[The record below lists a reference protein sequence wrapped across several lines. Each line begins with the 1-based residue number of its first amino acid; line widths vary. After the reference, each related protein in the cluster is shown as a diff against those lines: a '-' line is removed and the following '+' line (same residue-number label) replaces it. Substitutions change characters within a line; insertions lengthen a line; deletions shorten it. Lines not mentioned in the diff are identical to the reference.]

1 MPEGLDIILLLA
13 GAFLAG
19 IVTGLTGFGTAL
31 TAMALWLYLLPPVLA
46 APLVAFCSLASHLFT
61 VRTIWP
67 DMDVRSAMPFVIGG
81 LVGIPGGVWLLT
93 WISAD
98 FFKLAV
104 GTVLIAYPLFM
115 LLARTP
121 PAITGH
127 GRMGALAVG
136 VVSGVCGG
144 FAGLSGPVLVVWS
157 QLCRWSKRR
166 ARSVLQ
172 LINMVI
178 LGIAVFA
185 YGLRGLV
192 GVELLK
198 LVVLC
203 APATLC
209 GSWIGLRLY
218 QRIDQESFTR
228 LVLVLLIAS
237 GLGLMLP
244 RVL

>member
-31 TAMALWLYLLPPVLA
+31 TAMALWLYAVTPILA

-61 VRTIWP
+61 VRKIWP
-67 DMDVRSAMPFVIGG
+67 DMDVRAAMPFIMGA

-98 FFKLAV
+98 LFRLAV
-104 GTVLIAYPLFM
+104 GVVLIVYPLFM

-121 PAITGH
+121 PTLA
-127 GRMGALAVG
+127 GRSRAAELGVG
-136 VVSGVCGG
+136 VASGVCGG
-144 FAGLSGPVLVVWS
+144 FAGLSGPVLVIWS

-172 LINMVI
+172 LINMAI
-178 LGIAVFA
+178 LAIAVIA
-185 YGLRGLV
+185 YGVRGLV
-192 GVELLK
+192 SAELLK

-203 APATLC
+203 VPATLC
-209 GSWIGLRLY
+209 GSWIGLRFY

-228 LVLVLLIAS
+228 VILVLLIAS

-244 RVL
+244 RIL

>member
-31 TAMALWLYLLPPVLA
+31 TAMALWLYVVTPVLA

-61 VRTIWP
+61 LRKIWP
-67 DMDVRSAMPFVIGG
+67 DMDVRAAMPFVIGG
-81 LVGIPGGVWLLT
+81 LLGIPGGVWLLT
-93 WISAD
+93 QASPD
-98 FFKLAV
+98 MFKLAV
-104 GTVLIAYPLFM
+104 GAVLIAYPLFM

-127 GRMGALAVG
+127 SRAIQYAVG
-136 VVSGVCGG
+136 VASGVCGG
-144 FAGLSGPVLVVWS
+144 FAGLSGVVLVVWS
-157 QLCRWSKRR
+157 QLRHWSKQR

-178 LGIAVFA
+178 LGIAVVA
-185 YGLRGLV
+185 YSLRGLV
-192 GVELLK
+192 NVELLK
-198 LVVLC
+198 LVALC

-218 QRIDQESFTR
+218 QRIDQASFTR
-228 LVLVLLIAS
+228 VVLMLLIAS
-237 GLGLMLP
+237 GLGLILP